1 MVQIKHTN
9 LGVSNNHN
17 HTVPNVFF
25 SALNILLRLEI
36 PSEVP
41 PIAPF

>member
-1 MVQIKHTN
+1 MVQIKHEN
-9 LGVSNNHN
+9 IGDSHS
-17 HTVPNVFF
+17 HTVPNGFF
-25 SALNILLRLEI
+25 SALNIPLRLEI